1 MQHTAEIP
9 IPVDLQELFKIPVC
23 ADLALPKAEK
33 LQLRLPTGATIT
45 AIPDLTK
52 GIPSDCSLVANIFL
66 QLAPFL
72 ASIECLL
79 KVLGLIKPL
88 IDVVNSLG
96 PPPDPIKLPKAI
108 VDFGVAAGKLAE
120 CLKIIIPGLGIYNFV
135 KDLLLLIIKIIKCL
149 IDQLESILAIMQGI
163 ELRLGDAEAA
173 GNTELKRVLE
183 CAKANA
189 TTAADHASQSL
200 GPVTNI
206 LPLVQVFLEMA
217 GVKLEIPSIGSAQ
230 DSAALQATIDKLK
243 DTITTIE
250 AVIETLP

>member
-1 MQHTAEIP
+1 MQHTDAIP
-9 IPVDLQELFKIPVC
+9 IPLDLQELFKVPVC

-33 LQLRLPTGATIT
+33 LQLRLPNGATLT
-45 AIPDLTK
+45 AIPDLTR
-52 GIPSDCSLVANIFL
+52 GIPSDCSLVANLFL

-79 KVLGLIKPL
+79 KLLALVKPL
-88 IDVVNSLG
+88 VAIIKAI
-96 PPPDPIKLPKAI
+96 PDPIAI
-108 VDFGVAAGKLAE
+108 AKELGPFLQAVDGLKD
-120 CLKIIIPGLGIYNFV
+120 CLGMLIPAITVFNFV

-149 IDQLESILAIMQGI
+149 IGQLESILAIMQGI
-163 ELRLGDAEAA
+163 ELRLGEAEAA
-173 GNTELKRVLE
+173 GNTELKKVLE

-206 LPLVQVFLEMA
+206 LPLIQTFLELA
-217 GVKLEIPSIGSAQ
+217 GVKLEIPSIGSAE
-230 DSAALQATIDKLK
+230 DSAALQETIDKLK